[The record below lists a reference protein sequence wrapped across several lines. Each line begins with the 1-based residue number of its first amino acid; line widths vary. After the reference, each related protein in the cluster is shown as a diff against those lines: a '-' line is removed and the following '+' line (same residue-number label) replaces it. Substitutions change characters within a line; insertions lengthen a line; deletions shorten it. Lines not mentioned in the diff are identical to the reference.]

1 MTLNDIIV
9 SALTQLDRGHDSQT
23 VDTWRDKLT
32 RYANEAV
39 TDIAT
44 MLQLR
49 RTDTLPVKD
58 GSADVAALPR
68 CCVKVL
74 YVSRNMARVPFIM
87 GGASTRIRVLTED
100 GDVYVHYRYLPD
112 DMSSPTDVPELP
124 AFTHGLIVTY
134 VVARERA
141 SADPSMQRGANIY
154 FELYNAGKRGL
165 RASLGEQDGYALVN
179 RW

>member
-9 SALTQLDRGHDSQT
+9 SALAQLDRGHDRQT
-23 VDTWRDKLT
+23 VDTWRDKFT

-39 TDIAT
+39 TDLAT
-44 MLQLR
+44 LMQLR
-49 RTDTLPVKD
+49 RTDVLPVKD
-58 GSADVAALPR
+58 GLADIARLPR

-74 YVSRNMARVPFIM
+74 YVSKQMARVPFIT
-87 GGASTRIRVLTED
+87 GSASTNIRVLTED

-112 DMSSPTDVPELP
+112 DMSAPTDVPELP
-124 AFTHGLIVTY
+124 AYCHGLIVTY

-141 SADPSMQRGANIY
+141 SADPSVQRGANVY

-165 RASLGEQDGYALVN
+165 RAALGEQDAYAITN